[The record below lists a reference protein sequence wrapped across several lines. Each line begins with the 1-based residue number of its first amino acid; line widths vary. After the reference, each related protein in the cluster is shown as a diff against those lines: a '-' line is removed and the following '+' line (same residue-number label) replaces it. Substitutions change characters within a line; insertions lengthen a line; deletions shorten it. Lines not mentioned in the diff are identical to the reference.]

1 MVRRPPDP
9 LPIPFATC
17 LGNRRGWRAGMA
29 FTAIG
34 FVLLLPSGCRCFNYD
49 REGAVPAEVAACR
62 HYAHLSIVALDRG
75 DVERAERLASQAV
88 ESYPQD
94 AQARRTL
101 AEALWR
107 RGKATA
113 AIEQIGAARKLAPH
127 DPTLLVQLGEM
138 YLALDQWEAA
148 RELAADALDAD
159 PDSSRAWLL
168 RGDTFRAAGRTDE
181 AIADYTRASG
191 LAPHDP
197 QILRRLA
204 VASLVRQQ
212 PQRALAYARVL
223 VDHYAP
229 GEPPADALDL
239 QGAILADLGRWN
251 DAANVFAQAAALQA
265 TPERFCRLAEAE
277 ILSGQPSAARETLDR
292 VLASHPQ
299 HVQGLALL
307 SRLNES
313 AAMRR

>member
-1 MVRRPPDP
+1 MIRRLPDP
-9 LPIPFATC
+9 LRIPFAPR
-17 LGNRRGWRAGMA
+17 LDNRRGRRERMA
-29 FTAIG
+29 IAAVG
-34 FVLLLPSGCRCFNYD
+34 LVLLLQSGCRCFNYD

-62 HYAHLSIVALDRG
+62 HYAHLSIAALERG
-75 DVERAERLASQAV
+75 DVELAERLASQAV

-94 AQARRTL
+94 THARQTL

-107 RGKATA
+107 RGKTSA
-113 AIEQIGAARKLAPH
+113 AIEQIDAARKIAPN
-127 DPTLLVQLGEM
+127 DPVLLIQLGEM

-148 RELAADALDAD
+148 RDLAADALDAN
-159 PDSSRAWLL
+159 PDSPRAWLL
-168 RGDTFRAAGRTDE
+168 RGDTLRAAGRTDE

-204 VASLVRQQ
+204 VATLARQQ

-223 VDHYAP
+223 VDQYAP
-229 GEPPADALDL
+229 GELPADALDL
-239 QGAILADLGRWN
+239 QGAILAELGRWN
-251 DAANVFAQAAALQA
+251 EAANVYAQAAALQA

-277 ILSGQPSAARETLDR
+277 MLSGQPSAARETLDR

-307 SRLNES
+307 SRLDES
-313 AAMRR
+313 VERRR